1 MAAKLRNYI
10 VDAWRDG
17 AGDGAALVNPS
28 TGAELARAST
38 QGIDMEAALRHGRM
52 VGGTALQAMSFAE
65 RAALLSSIADVLGEN
80 RDRYVNIARENSGNT
95 QVDAAI
101 DIDGGS
107 GTLKYYGAIG
117 KGLGDATVMRDG
129 NLERFGKDDTF
140 QAVHLRV
147 PVQGVAIHI
156 NAFNFP
162 SWGMWEKVACAFLA
176 GVPVLIKP
184 ATATALLSHEMV
196 KDVIDADVVPAG
208 ALSLICG
215 SAGDLLDHVD
225 RRDVIAFTGS
235 LETANK
241 LRTHPGIVAQGV
253 RFNAETDS
261 VNTSI
266 LGIDAK
272 PGGPEF
278 ELFVREVAREM
289 TVKAGQKCTAIRRA
303 LAPAAL
309 IDDVTDAIAARLG
322 RTVVGDPGDESV
334 TMGPVVDQTQRQ
346 NVMDAVAGLKSETT
360 TVTGDT
366 LEVVGA
372 DAETGAFVA
381 PTLLRCDDPAGAA
394 AVHEIEAF
402 GPVSTIM
409 PYDSPEQAYAFAS
422 AGGGSLVASV
432 FTASDTFA
440 EDAVLSLGDSHG
452 RVLVVDES
460 VGKLSTGHGIVMPMC
475 VHGGPGR
482 AGGGEELG
490 GLRGLRFYQQRLAMQ
505 ANKER
510 VKTLADKAVEV
521 TV

>member
-1 MAAKLRNYI
+1 MAAKLQNY
-10 VDAWRDG
+10 VSDGWTDG
-17 AGDGAALVNPS
+17 AGDGAVLINPS

-38 QGIDMEAALRHGRM
+38 DGIDMEAALRHARM
-52 VGGTALQAMSFAE
+52 VGAPALQAMSFAE
-65 RAALLSSIADVLGEN
+65 RAALLAGVADVLVAN
-80 RDRYVNIARENSGNT
+80 RERYFGIARENSGNT
-95 QVDAAI
+95 QIDAAI

-107 GTLKYYGAIG
+107 GTLKYYAAIG

-129 NLERFGKDDTF
+129 ALERFGKDDTF

-147 PVQGVAIHI
+147 PLQGVAIHI

-162 SWGMWEKVACAFLA
+162 SWGMWEKVACAILA
-176 GVPVLIKP
+176 GMPVLAKP
-184 ATATALLSHEMV
+184 ATATALLSHEMA
-196 KDVIDADVVPAG
+196 KDVADADVLPSG

-215 SAGDLLDHVD
+215 GAGDLLDHVD

-235 LETANK
+235 LATANM
-241 LRTHPGIVAQGV
+241 LRTHPRVVAEGV

-266 LGIDAK
+266 LGIDAQ
-272 PGGPEF
+272 PGGAEF
-278 ELFVREVAREM
+278 DLFVREVAREM

-303 LAPAAL
+303 LVPAGL
-309 IDDVTDAIAARLG
+309 IDPVTDAIAARLG

-334 TMGPVVDQTQRQ
+334 TMGPVVDRTQRRS
-346 NVMDAVAGLKSETT
+346 VLDAVGSLKQEARA
-360 TVTGDT
+360 VTGDA
-366 LEVVGA
+366 LEVTGGDA
-372 DAETGAFVA
+372 DAGAFVA
-381 PTLLRCDDPAGAA
+381 PTLLRCDDPEGAT
-394 AVHEIEAF
+394 AVHEVEAF

-409 PYDSPEQAYAFAS
+409 PYDTSEQAFALAG

-432 FTASDTFA
+432 FTADDTFA

-490 GLRGLRFYQQRLAMQ
+490 GLRGLRLYQQRLAMQ
-505 ANKER
+505 ANKNR
-510 VKTLADKAVEV
+510 VQALADKAVEI